1 MRTQQENSRQV
12 SLMNIDAKIQ
22 QNTWKPN
29 SAACLKGSYTM
40 TEQDSHPS
48 YKGASTDTHE
58 YVWYITMI

>member
-29 SAACLKGSYTM
+29 SAVLLKGSYTM
-40 TEQDSHPS
+40 TE
-48 YKGASTDTHE
+48 
-58 YVWYITMI
+58 